1 MFYFVEFGFVC
12 LISPLRCCLVS
23 LWPGLRTYMLIY
35 AFIEID
41 YTPVPPSGD
50 VSTGNTDPSTNQN
63 RKQQNRHYYREPS
76 AQIQDA
82 DPNEQDDEL
91 HHKELTT
98 HRSTS
103 RQCTP
108 ASNRARFSKEIPQH
122 LAPIHG
128 HALFAL
134 FGTELDTYVAQ
145 HMDRYDNDKAKWAS
159 CTKEEW
165 VMGADGMVL
174 FSCLFWDDAEELQS
188 LTLSSVFR

>member
-1 MFYFVEFGFVC
+1 
-12 LISPLRCCLVS
+12 
-23 LWPGLRTYMLIY
+23 MLIY

-41 YTPVPPSGD
+41 YIPVPPSGD
-50 VSTGNTDPSTNQN
+50 GSTGTTDPSTSQN

-103 RQCTP
+103 RQRTP
-108 ASNRARFSKEIPQH
+108 ASNRARSSKEIPQH
-122 LAPIHG
+122 PAPIHG

-145 HMDRYDNDKAKWAS
+145 HMDKYDSDKAKWAS

-165 VMGADGMVL
+165 VKGADGMVL
-174 FSCLFWDDAEELQS
+174 FSCLFGDDAEELQS
-188 LTLSSVFR
+188 LTPSSVFRPIAFIVLQNWQRNMLAS